1 MANYTKLLQTIVSQ
15 LCILTP
21 LNLLEATR
29 RSQNFQIYVMC
40 RVVSYVNMMLAFYSP
55 DKFFLRFLVDSIHGS
70 HCLED
75 LDRKQHR
82 PERGS
87 HVTVVS

>member
-1 MANYTKLLQTIVSQ
+1 MANYTKLLQTIASQ

-21 LNLLEATR
+21 LNLLEVKTSNICYV
-29 RSQNFQIYVMC
+29 RSCQLC
-40 RVVSYVNMMLAFYSP
+40 RHVLAFYSP
-55 DKFFLRFLVDSIHGS
+55 DKFFLRFLVDSIHRS